1 MQFHKILEN
10 VFNLSPDP
18 NLIVDE
24 LGNILKANAVGQQLF
39 CINGDYNKNISD
51 FFISHQKE
59 ELLNS
64 LSSDNHKKIG
74 ITGYTDIPNHKGDV
88 ENYGY
93 RCLYDPENNLW
104 LIGLKRTKLIAE
116 KQVWHLRINSLIDNE
131 GEAIIA
137 ISPEG
142 VVQGWSKGATKL
154 LGYSQKEM
162 VGKHISSL
170 SPSEK
175 KEEAKFIVQ
184 TVSKGKRVSQLETY
198 RTHKDGY
205 NVNIVLSCSPVY
217 NVEKKLIGLTAILL
231 ENQLTTETQ
240 LKLQRQATIIEN
252 ATDAIIT
259 ETEKGIIDSWNKGAE
274 NLYGYQANEVLGKH
288 ISIIHP
294 TSLEEE
300 WQEHQEQIL
309 QGKSISKFFTFR
321 KHKNG
326 KEIPV
331 VFSATPLLNFDEKVR
346 GIASI
351 TRDMSTEYSEQL
363 LNQQLSSIV
372 RSSKDGIYSCDINGN
387 IKTWNK
393 GAEEIFGYSET
404 EIIGKNISVLYKPEQ
419 VRELENA
426 INAING
432 LVNYKQVQTERL
444 AKNGKTVNVSITI
457 SPLFDNQENLIGASI
472 IVRNITDLIEIQNSL
487 EQGLEVQEIINQI
500 LTLSHYET
508 NVNKLYPNVLSL
520 IKCLPFSTDN
530 FGIAFIGKR
539 NEKNFI
545 EASLD
550 TNISSE
556 CLYNLDDILSEDSG
570 SRITEINT
578 EEKQCYIY
586 PISYNDHLITTVVYS
601 FSKNEKL
608 TARDK
613 DLINLTCTHLN
624 LIVSACHTRTELDKN
639 LQSLKKANE
648 QLDNFAYVV
657 SHDLKSPLKNIALLS
672 EWIKED
678 LDDNISPEV
687 EENINL
693 LQARVK
699 RLSNII
705 YGVLEYS
712 KVGKVGSPFELI
724 TPLAL
729 VNEVID
735 NMFIPDH
742 VKLNIDASE
751 RESQLDRLNMT
762 RIIQN
767 LVENAIKY
775 NDKKV
780 AKIDVTFKRDGQNFE
795 IKVKDNGPGIDPRFH
810 KKVFGIF
817 QTISTKDENES
828 TGIGLSLVKKI
839 VDENNAEIKLNST
852 LGNGAEFI
860 VSWKSEIEQP

>member
-10 VFNLSPDP
+10 VFYLSPDP
-18 NLIVDE
+18 NIIVDE
-24 LGNILKANAVGQQLF
+24 SGNIIKINAIGQELF
-39 CINGDYNKNISD
+39 NLDEGSKKNITD
-51 FFISHQKE
+51 FFITHRKGE
-59 ELLNS
+59 FNAKLNS
-64 LSSDNHKKIG
+64 PENKKNG
-74 ITGYTDIPNHKGDV
+74 ITGYVDIENKVGDI

-93 RCLYDPENNLW
+93 RCIYEHENKLW
-104 LIGLKRTKLIAE
+104 LVGLKKTKLIAE
-116 KQVWHLRINSLIDNE
+116 KQVWHARINSLLDNE
-131 GEAIIA
+131 GEALIA
-137 ISPEG
+137 LSPKG
-142 VVQGWSKGATKL
+142 IVQGWSKGAGKL

-162 VGKHISSL
+162 VGQHISLVST
-170 SPSEK
+170 PEK
-175 KEEAKFIVQ
+175 QEEVKYIIQ

-198 RTHKDGY
+198 RRHKDGH
-205 NVNIVLSCSPVY
+205 NVNIILSCSPVY
-217 NVEKKLIGLTAILL
+217 NVDKKLIGLTAILL
-231 ENQLTTETQ
+231 ENQLATETQ

-274 NLYGYQANEVLGKH
+274 NLYGYKASEVLGKH

-294 TSLEEE
+294 TNLEDV
-300 WQEHQEQIL
+300 WHAHQDEVL
-309 QGKSISKFFTFR
+309 NGNSISKFFTFR

-326 KEIPV
+326 NEIPV
-331 VFSATPLLNFDEKVR
+331 VFSATPLLNFDNKIR

-351 TRDMSTEYSEQL
+351 TRDMSAEYSEQL

-372 RSSKDGIYSCDINGN
+372 RSSRDGIYSCDINGN
-387 IKTWNK
+387 LKTWNK
-393 GAEEIFGYSET
+393 GAEDIFGYT
-404 EIIGKNISVLYKPEQ
+404 ADEIIGKNISILYKPEQ

-432 LVNYKQVQTERL
+432 LVNYKQVQTERI

-457 SPLFDNQENLIGASI
+457 SPLYDNQENLIGASI
-472 IVRNITDLIEIQNSL
+472 IARNITELINIQNSL

-520 IKCLPFSTDN
+520 IKCLPFSDEN
-530 FGIAFIGKR
+530 FGIAFISKR
-539 NEKNFI
+539 NDKNYI

-556 CLYNLDDILSEDSG
+556 CLSDLDSILNQNP
-570 SRITEINT
+570 NT
-578 EEKQCYIY
+578 QIIEVNTNDKQCFIY
-586 PISYNDHLITTVVYS
+586 PVLYNNQVITTVVYS
-601 FSKNEKL
+601 FANSANL
-608 TARDK
+608 SARDK

-624 LIVSACHTRTELDKN
+624 LIISACHTRSELDKN
-639 LQSLKKANE
+639 IDSLKKANE

-678 LDDNISPEV
+678 LEDNISPEV

-693 LQARVK
+693 LQTRVK

-724 TPLAL
+724 TPLEL
-729 VNEVID
+729 TKEVID
-735 NMFIPDH
+735 NMFIPEH
-742 VKLNIDASE
+742 VNLTINASE
-751 RESQLDRLNMT
+751 KPALLDRLNMT
-762 RIIQN
+762 RIMQN

-775 NDKKV
+775 NDKNI
-780 AKIDVTFKRDGQNFE
+780 AKISVEFNQDGQDFE

-852 LGNGAEFI
+852 LGNGAEFV

>member
-10 VFNLSPDP
+10 VFYLSPDP
-18 NLIVDE
+18 NIIVDE
-24 LGNILKANAVGQQLF
+24 SGNIIKANAIGQKLF
-39 CINGDYNKNISD
+39 NLDGNSEKNISD
-51 FFISHQKE
+51 YFQLQKKDE
-59 ELLNS
+59 FVQNLK
-64 LSSDNHKKIG
+64 SDEFKKLG
-74 ITGYTDIPNHKGDV
+74 ITGYTDIKNLNDEL

-93 RCLYDPENNLW
+93 RCIYEPENKLW

-116 KQVWHLRINSLIDNE
+116 KQVWHARINSLLDNE
-131 GEAIIA
+131 GEAIVA
-137 ISPEG
+137 LSPKGIFE
-142 VVQGWSKGATKL
+142 GWSKGAYKL
-154 LGYSQKEM
+154 LGYTEKEM
-162 VGKHISSL
+162 IGKHV
-170 SPSEK
+170 SEICPIEK
-175 KEEAKFIVQ
+175 HEEAEYVLQ

-198 RTHKDGY
+198 RTHKDGH
-205 NVNIVLSCSPVY
+205 NVNIVLSSSPVY
-217 NVEKKLIGLTAILL
+217 NVDKKLIGLTTILL
-231 ENQLTTETQ
+231 ENQLATDTQ
-240 LKLQRQATIIEN
+240 LKLRRQATIIEN

-274 NLYGYQANEVLGKH
+274 HLYGYKASEVLGKH

-294 TSLEEE
+294 TNLEGI
-300 WQEHQEQIL
+300 WNDHQIDIL
-309 QGKSISKFFTFR
+309 KGKSISKFFTFR

-326 KEIPV
+326 TEIPV
-331 VFSATPLLNFDEKVR
+331 VFSATPLVNFENKVR

-351 TRDMSTEYSEQL
+351 TRDMSSEYSEQL

-372 RSSKDGIYSCDINGN
+372 RSSRDGIYSCDVNGN

-393 GAEEIFGYSET
+393 GAEEIFKYTQE
-404 EIIGKNISVLYKPEQ
+404 EIVGKNIAILYKSEQ
-419 VRELENA
+419 IKELESA

-432 LVNYKQVQTERL
+432 LTTYKQVQTERID
-444 AKNGKTVNVSITI
+444 KNGIVVHVSITI

-472 IVRNITDLIEIQNSL
+472 IARNITELISIQNSL

-520 IKCLPFSTDN
+520 IKCLPFSDEN
-530 FGIAFIGKR
+530 FGIAFISKR
-539 NEKNFI
+539 NNKNFI

-556 CLYNLDDILSEDSG
+556 CLSDLDNILDKNK
-570 SRITEINT
+570 NT
-578 EEKQCYIY
+578 QIIEVNTDEKQCYIY
-586 PISYNDHLITTVVYS
+586 PILHQDQVITTVVYS
-601 FSKNEKL
+601 FAKTSNL
-608 TARDK
+608 SSRDK

-624 LIVSACHTRTELDKN
+624 LIISACHTRSELDKN
-639 LQSLKKANE
+639 LESLKKANE

-657 SHDLKSPLKNIALLS
+657 SHDLKSPLKNIALLA

-678 LDDNISPEV
+678 LEDTISPEV

-724 TPLAL
+724 SPKALAH
-729 VNEVID
+729 EVIE
-735 NMFIPDH
+735 NMFIPEH
-742 VKLNIDASE
+742 VKVSISASE
-751 RESQLDRLNMT
+751 TLTLLDKLNMT
-762 RIIQN
+762 RVLQN
-767 LVENAIKY
+767 LIENAIKY
-775 NDKKV
+775 NDKKTPEI
-780 AKIDVTFKRDGQNFE
+780 KIDFTRNKQEFE
-795 IKVKDNGPGIDPRFH
+795 IRVKDNGPGIDPRFH

-817 QTISTKDENES
+817 QTIATKDENES

-860 VSWKSEIEQP
+860 VSWKSDIEQP

>member
-1 MQFHKILEN
+1 LQFHKILEN
-10 VFNLSPDP
+10 VFHLSPDP

-24 LGNILKANAVGQQLF
+24 FGNIIKANAVGQKLF
-39 CINGDYNKNISD
+39 NINGSSEKNILD
-51 FFISHQKE
+51 FFLLQKKGQ
-59 ELLNS
+59 LIQNLK
-64 LSSDNHKKIG
+64 SDESKKLG
-74 ITGYTDIPNHKGDV
+74 ITGYTDIKSLNDQL

-93 RCLYDPENNLW
+93 RCIYEPENKLW

-116 KQVWHLRINSLIDNE
+116 KQVWHARINSLLDNE
-131 GEAIIA
+131 GEAIVA
-137 ISPEG
+137 LSPKGIFE
-142 VVQGWSKGATKL
+142 GWSKGAYKL
-154 LGYSQKEM
+154 LGYTEKEM
-162 VGKHISSL
+162 IGKHV
-170 SPSEK
+170 SEICPIEK
-175 KEEAKFIVQ
+175 HEEAEYVLQ

-198 RTHKDGY
+198 RIHKDGH
-205 NVNIVLSCSPVY
+205 NVNIVLSSSPVY
-217 NVEKKLIGLTAILL
+217 NVDKKLIGITTILL
-231 ENQLTTETQ
+231 ENQLASDTQ

-274 NLYGYQANEVLGKH
+274 NLYGYKAREVLGKH

-294 TSLEEE
+294 TNLEDV
-300 WQEHQEQIL
+300 WHAHQDEVL
-309 QGKSISKFFTFR
+309 SGKRISKFFTFR

-326 KEIPV
+326 NEIPV
-331 VFSATPLLNFDEKVR
+331 VFSATPLLNFDNKIR

-351 TRDMSTEYSEQL
+351 TRDMSAEYSEQL

-372 RSSKDGIYSCDINGN
+372 RSSRDGIYSCDTNGN
-387 IKTWNK
+387 LKTWNK
-393 GAEEIFGYSET
+393 GAEEIFGYT
-404 EIIGKNISVLYKPEQ
+404 ADEIIGKNISLLYKPGQ
-419 VRELENA
+419 LKELENA

-432 LVNYKQVQTERL
+432 LVNYKQVQTERVG
-444 AKNGKTVNVSITI
+444 KNGKTLNVSITI
-457 SPLFDNQENLIGASI
+457 SPLFDNQERLIGASI
-472 IVRNITDLIEIQNSL
+472 IARNITELINIQNSL

-520 IKCLPFSTDN
+520 IKCLPFSDEN
-530 FGIAFIGKR
+530 FGIAFVSKR
-539 NEKNFI
+539 NDKNYI

-556 CLYNLDDILSEDSG
+556 CLSDLDSILNQNP
-570 SRITEINT
+570 NT
-578 EEKQCYIY
+578 QIIEVNTNDKQCFIY
-586 PISYNDHLITTVVYS
+586 PVLYNNQVITTVVYS
-601 FSKNEKL
+601 FANSANL
-608 TARDK
+608 SARDK

-624 LIVSACHTRTELDKN
+624 LIISACHTRSELDKN
-639 LQSLKKANE
+639 LDNLKKANE

-657 SHDLKSPLKNIALLS
+657 SHDLKSPLKNIALLA

-712 KVGKVGSPFELI
+712 KVGKVGSPFELM
-724 TPLAL
+724 TPLEL
-729 VNEVID
+729 TKEVID
-735 NMFIPDH
+735 NMFIPEH
-742 VKLNIDASE
+742 VDIKIKGSE
-751 RESQLDRLNMT
+751 SPALLDRLNMT
-762 RIIQN
+762 RVMQN

-775 NDKKV
+775 NDKRV
-780 AKIDVTFKRDGQNFE
+780 AEISVEFNQNGQDFE

-810 KKVFGIF
+810 KKIFGIF
-817 QTISTKDENES
+817 QTIATKDENES

-839 VDENNAEIKLNST
+839 VDENNAEIKLNSS